1 MKRPPN
7 ILRIL
12 VNEAENTLVLA
23 GHRLNGLKFEPKR
36 FPFPSNDSDLAV
48 LCTDCGATPDICSI
62 ELKVNCVQQWF
73 SIQVVNFVACLQTDP
88 LCQGAACASPDAQ
101 PLCLASTVR
110 RCISVF
116 VNRLFHIS

>member
-1 MKRPPN
+1 
-7 ILRIL
+7 

-36 FPFPSNDSDLAV
+36 FPFPPDESDCAV

-62 ELKVNCVQQWF
+62 ELKVNYVQQWF
-73 SIQVVNFVACLQTDP
+73 AIQFVNFVPCLQTDP
-88 LCQGAACASPDAQ
+88 VCQGAAFDSHDAQ
-101 PLCLASTVR
+101 PLCLASTMR
-110 RCISVF
+110 RRITVF